1 MSIVNS
7 ILIIGLGMIGS
18 SIALSSKSKG
28 LKVSGF
34 DLDASINN
42 IALKDNIIDNTAES
56 LEEINSQEYIKDIDL
71 VVIAVPPKQ
80 TLDVILN
87 LDQIWNTK
95 TTITDTSSVKNH
107 IKLDDKVSNIV
118 LSHPIAGSDKSGL
131 NAADKNLFTN
141 RKSVICNPF
150 EADKDHIDRVDTFWR
165 DALQMRTSVM
175 SVSEHDLIF
184 AMTSHLPHLISY
196 ALIDSI
202 RLSPTQVGDNAGGG
216 LKEFLR
222 LSGSNSE
229 MWRDVFILNRVDLI
243 KALAGMQV
251 SLNNLLELI
260 TESKEIPDV
269 FSHLEMLKDELD
281 EIKSFKEDK
290 F

>member
-1 MSIVNS
+1 MSINANN

-18 SIALSSKSKG
+18 SIALACKSKG
-28 LKVSGF
+28 INVKGF
-34 DLDASINN
+34 DLDKSVYED
-42 IALKDNIIDNTAES
+42 ALKNNVIDESVEFFENINS
-56 LEEINSQEYIKDIDL
+56 LEFVSDIDL
-71 VVIAVPPKQ
+71 IVIAVPPKQ
-80 TLDVILN
+80 TLDVIN
-87 LDQIWNTK
+87 KLDLIWNTE

-107 IKLDDKVSNIV
+107 IKLTNVNNVV

-131 NAADKNLFTN
+131 SASDLNLFN
-141 RKSVICNPF
+141 NKKNVICNPF
-150 EADKDHIDRVDTFWR
+150 NADQMHLDRLENFWKG
-165 DALQMRTSVM
+165 ALNMKISYM

-184 AMTSHLPHLISY
+184 AMTSHLPHLVSY

-202 RLSPTQVGDNAGGG
+202 RLSPIDVADNAGGG

-222 LSGSNSE
+222 LSGSNPE
-229 MWRDVFILNRVDLI
+229 MWRDIFTLNRVDLI

-260 TESKEIPDV
+260 TEAKEIPDV
-269 FSHLEMLKDELD
+269 LSHLEILKDELN

>member
-1 MSIVNS
+1 MSINANN

-18 SIALSSKSKG
+18 SIALACKSKG
-28 LKVSGF
+28 INVKGF
-34 DLDASINN
+34 DLDKSVYED
-42 IALKDNIIDNTAES
+42 ALKNNVIDESVEFFENINS
-56 LEEINSQEYIKDIDL
+56 LEFVSDIDL
-71 VVIAVPPKQ
+71 IVIAVPPKQ
-80 TLDVILN
+80 TLDVIN
-87 LDQIWNTK
+87 KLDLIWNTE

-107 IKLDDKVSNIV
+107 IKLANVNNFV

-131 NAADKNLFTN
+131 SAADLNLFN
-141 RKSVICNPF
+141 NKKNVICNPF
-150 EADKDHIDRVDTFWR
+150 NADQKHLDRVENFWSG
-165 DALQMRTSVM
+165 ALNMNISHM

-184 AMTSHLPHLISY
+184 AMTSHLPHLVSY

-202 RLSPTQVGDNAGGG
+202 RLSPIDVADNAGGG

-222 LSGSNSE
+222 LSGSNPE
-229 MWRDVFILNRVDLI
+229 MWRDIFTLNRVDLI

-260 TESKEIPDV
+260 TEAKEIPDV
-269 FSHLEMLKDELD
+269 LSHLEILKDELN

>member
-1 MSIVNS
+1 MNSNVNN

-18 SIALSSKSKG
+18 SIALSSKAKG
-28 LKVSGF
+28 IKIYGF
-34 DLDASINN
+34 DQDKSIAEEAIKKCVIDEVVESFDEGDLNESFN
-42 IALKDNIIDNTAES
+42 EVDLII
-56 LEEINSQEYIKDIDL
+56 
-71 VVIAVPPKQ
+71 IAVPPKQ
-80 TLDVILN
+80 TLDVINN
-87 LDQIWNTK
+87 LEMFWNTNI
-95 TTITDTSSVKNH
+95 TITDTSSVKNH
-107 IKLDDKVSNIV
+107 IKVEDVSNIV

-131 NAADKNLFTN
+131 DAADKNLFTN
-141 RKSVICNPF
+141 KKNVICDPF
-150 EADKDHIDRVDTFWR
+150 QAGKEHLERVEIFWK
-165 DALQMRTSVM
+165 DALQMRVSYM

-202 RLSPTQVGDNAGGG
+202 RLSSLKVSDNAGGG

-222 LSGSNSE
+222 LSGSNPQ
-229 MWRDVFILNRVDLI
+229 MWRDIFILNRVDII

-260 TESKEIPDV
+260 TESKEIPDI
-269 FSHLEMLKDELD
+269 FSHLELLKEELE
-281 EIKSFKEDK
+281 EIKSFKEEN

>member
-1 MSIVNS
+1 MSNVNS

-34 DLDASINN
+34 DLDASIND
-42 IALKDNIIDNTAES
+42 IALKDNIIDNSAES

-80 TLDVILN
+80 TLDVISN

-131 NAADKNLFTN
+131 DAADKNLFTN
-141 RKSVICNPF
+141 RKNVICNPF
-150 EADKDHIDRVDTFWR
+150 EADKDHIDRVETFWR

-184 AMTSHLPHLISY
+184 AITSHLPHLISY

>member
-1 MSIVNS
+1 MSNVNS

-34 DLDASINN
+34 DLDASIND
-42 IALKDNIIDNTAES
+42 IALKDNIIDNSAES
-56 LEEINSQEYIKDIDL
+56 LEEINSLEYIKDIDL
-71 VVIAVPPKQ
+71 VVIAVPPKH

-141 RKSVICNPF
+141 RKNVLCNPF
-150 EADKDHIDRVDTFWR
+150 EADKDHIEKVETFWR

>member
-1 MSIVNS
+1 MSNVNS

-34 DLDASINN
+34 DLDSSIND
-42 IALKDNIIDNTAES
+42 IAIKDNIIDKSAES
-56 LEEINSQEYIKDIDL
+56 LEEINSLEYIKDIDL

-87 LDQIWNTK
+87 LDQIWNSK
-95 TTITDTSSVKNH
+95 TTITETSSVKNH

-131 NAADKNLFTN
+131 NGADKNLFTN
-141 RKSVICNPF
+141 RKNVICNPF
-150 EADKDHIDRVDTFWR
+150 EADKEHIDRVETFWR

-222 LSGSNSE
+222 LSGSNPE
-229 MWRDVFILNRVDLI
+229 MWRDIFILNRVDLI

>member
-1 MSIVNS
+1 MSNVNS

-34 DLDASINN
+34 DLDSSIND
-42 IALKDNIIDNTAES
+42 IAIKDNIIDKSAES
-56 LEEINSQEYIKDIDL
+56 LEEINSLEYIKDIDL
-71 VVIAVPPKQ
+71 VLIAVPPKQ

-87 LDQIWNTK
+87 LDQIWNSK
-95 TTITDTSSVKNH
+95 TTITETSSVKNH

-131 NAADKNLFTN
+131 NAEDENLFTN

-150 EADKDHIDRVDTFWR
+150 EADKDHIDRVETFWR

-184 AMTSHLPHLISY
+184 AITSHLPHLISY

>member
-1 MSIVNS
+1 MSNVNS

-34 DLDASINN
+34 DLDSSTND
-42 IALKDNIIDNTAES
+42 IALKDNIIDNSAES
-56 LEEINSQEYIKDIDL
+56 LEEINSQDYIKDIDL

-150 EADKDHIDRVDTFWR
+150 EADKDHIDRVETFWR

-243 KALAGMQV
+243 KALAGMQL

>member
-1 MSIVNS
+1 MNLNVEK

-18 SIALSSKSKG
+18 SIALASKSKG
-28 LKVSGF
+28 IKVFGF
-34 DLDASINN
+34 DKSKNSIKEASE
-42 IALKDNIIDNTAES
+42 KNIIDS
-56 LEEINSQEYIKDIDL
+56 SFDSIDDIDSSEFVKEIDL
-71 VVIAVPPKQ
+71 IVIAVPPKQ
-80 TLDVILN
+80 TLEVLKSLKN
-87 LDQIWNTK
+87 IWNTNV
-95 TTITDTSSVKNH
+95 TITDTSSVKNH
-107 IKLDDKVSNIV
+107 IKLDDVTNIV
-118 LSHPIAGSDKSGL
+118 LSHPIAGSDQSGIS
-131 NAADKNLFTN
+131 AANENLFKN
-141 RKSVICNPF
+141 KKNVLCDPF
-150 EADKDHIDRVDTFWR
+150 NSSEGHFEKVENFWKN
-165 DALQMRTSVM
+165 ALQMKTALM

-184 AMTSHLPHLISY
+184 AMTSHLPHLVSY

-202 RLSPTQVGDNAGGG
+202 RLSNHDVGDNAGGG

-229 MWRDVFILNRVDLI
+229 MWRDIFTLNRVDLI

-260 TESKEIPDV
+260 TETKQIPDV
-269 FSHLEMLKDELD
+269 FSHLELLNKELD

>member
-1 MSIVNS
+1 MSNVNS

-18 SIALSSKSKG
+18 SIALSSKYKG

-34 DLDASINN
+34 DLDSSIND
-42 IALKDNIIDNTAES
+42 IAIKDNIIDKSAES

-87 LDQIWNTK
+87 LDQIWNSK

-141 RKSVICNPF
+141 RKNVICNPF
-150 EADKDHIDRVDTFWR
+150 EANKEHIDRVETFWR

-222 LSGSNSE
+222 LSGSNPE

>member
-1 MSIVNS
+1 MSNVNS

-34 DLDASINN
+34 DLDASIND
-42 IALKDNIIDNTAES
+42 IALKDNIIDNSAES

-141 RKSVICNPF
+141 RKNVICNPF
-150 EADKDHIDRVDTFWR
+150 DADKDHIDRVETFWR

-281 EIKSFKEDK
+281 EIKLFKEDK

>member
-1 MSIVNS
+1 MSNVNS

-34 DLDASINN
+34 DLDVSIND
-42 IALKDNIIDNTAES
+42 IALKDNIIDNSAES

-150 EADKDHIDRVDTFWR
+150 EADKDHIDRVETFWR

>member
-1 MSIVNS
+1 MNSNVNN

-18 SIALSSKSKG
+18 SIALSSKAKG
-28 LKVSGF
+28 IKIYGF
-34 DLDASINN
+34 DQDKSIAEEAIKKCVIDEVVESFNEGDLN
-42 IALKDNIIDNTAES
+42 ESFNEVDLII
-56 LEEINSQEYIKDIDL
+56 
-71 VVIAVPPKQ
+71 IAVPPKQ
-80 TLDVILN
+80 TLDVINN
-87 LDQIWNTK
+87 LEMFWNTNI
-95 TTITDTSSVKNH
+95 TITDTSSVKNH
-107 IKLDDKVSNIV
+107 IKVEDVGNIV

-131 NAADKNLFTN
+131 DAADKNLFTN
-141 RKSVICNPF
+141 KKNVICDPF
-150 EADKDHIDRVDTFWR
+150 HADKEHLERVEIFWK
-165 DALQMRTSVM
+165 DALQMRVSYM

-202 RLSPTQVGDNAGGG
+202 RLSSSKVSDNAGGG

-222 LSGSNSE
+222 LSGSNPQ
-229 MWRDVFILNRVDLI
+229 MWRDIFILNRVDLI

-260 TESKEIPDV
+260 TESKEIPDI
-269 FSHLEMLKDELD
+269 FSHLELLKEELE
-281 EIKSFKEDK
+281 EIKSFKEEN

>member
-1 MSIVNS
+1 MSNVSS

-34 DLDASINN
+34 DLDTSIND
-42 IALKDNIIDNTAES
+42 IALKDNIIEKSAES

-141 RKSVICNPF
+141 RKNVICNPF
-150 EADKDHIDRVDTFWR
+150 DADKDHIDRVETFWR

>member
-1 MSIVNS
+1 MNSNVNN

-18 SIALSSKSKG
+18 SIALSSKAKG
-28 LKVSGF
+28 IKIYGF
-34 DLDASINN
+34 DQDKSIAEEAIKKCVIDEVVESFDEGDLNESFN
-42 IALKDNIIDNTAES
+42 EVDLII
-56 LEEINSQEYIKDIDL
+56 
-71 VVIAVPPKQ
+71 IAVPPKQ
-80 TLDVILN
+80 TLDVINN
-87 LDQIWNTK
+87 LEMFWNTNI
-95 TTITDTSSVKNH
+95 TITDTSSVKNH
-107 IKLDDKVSNIV
+107 IKVEDVGNIV

-131 NAADKNLFTN
+131 DAADKNLFTN
-141 RKSVICNPF
+141 KKNVICNPF
-150 EADKDHIDRVDTFWR
+150 HADKEHLERVEIFWK
-165 DALQMRTSVM
+165 DALQMRVSYM

-202 RLSPTQVGDNAGGG
+202 RLTSSKVSDNAGGG

-222 LSGSNSE
+222 LSGSNPQ
-229 MWRDVFILNRVDLI
+229 MWRDIFILNRVDII

-260 TESKEIPDV
+260 TESKEIPDI
-269 FSHLEMLKDELD
+269 FSHLELLKEELE
-281 EIKSFKEDK
+281 EIKSFKEEN